1 MTWEETIAYIQNTPS
16 FASLV
21 RDTYIAA
28 DLPSNV
34 ERFRSSVEFKET
46 QSVLQRYIATPQPK
60 LLDIGAGNG
69 AASISFALLG
79 YQVTALEPDKSMT
92 VGSGAIKTVVEYY
105 QLTNV
110 QVVEAVGEILP
121 FDDESFDIV
130 YVRQALHHAS
140 DLSVFVKEAGRVLKK
155 QGIMLTLRDHVV
167 TGQRDKKRFLARH
180 PLHRYYGG
188 ENAFS
193 LSAYQAAFKEAGL
206 TILQQISPSASPIN
220 YDPWSKTQLI
230 QILSAKFGQ
239 WIATRPWLI
248 EMAWRL
254 SMIRKEYLPGKLYSF
269 VVGKRSFDS

>member
-46 QSVLQRYIATPQPK
+46 QLLIRKYISVPEPK

-69 AASISFALLG
+69 VASVSFALSG

-92 VGSGAIKTVVEYY
+92 VGSGAIKSVADYY
-105 QLTNV
+105 QLTTI
-110 QVVEAVGEILP
+110 QVVESFGERLP
-121 FDDESFDIV
+121 FDNESFDVI
-130 YVRQALHHAS
+130 YIRQALHHAS
-140 DLSVFVKEAGRVLKK
+140 NLTVFVKEAGRVLKK
-155 QGIMLTLRDHVV
+155 QGIMITLRDHVV

-193 LSAYQAAFKEAGL
+193 LNAYREAFKEAGL

-239 WIATRPWLI
+239 WMATRHWLV
-248 EMAWRL
+248 EMAWSL

-269 VVGKRSFDS
+269 VVGKRSFD

>member
-1 MTWEETIAYIQNTPS
+1 MTWEETITYIQNTPS

-46 QSVLQRYIATPQPK
+46 QLLLKKYVAAPAPK

-69 AASISFALLG
+69 VASVSFALSG

-92 VGSGAIKTVVEYY
+92 VGSGAIKTVADYY
-105 QLTNV
+105 QLTTI
-110 QVVEAVGEILP
+110 QVIESFGERLP
-121 FDDESFDIV
+121 FDDESFDII
-130 YVRQALHHAS
+130 YVRQALHHAL
-140 DLSVFVKEAGRVLKK
+140 DLTAFVKEAGRVLKK

-167 TGQRDKKRFLARH
+167 RSEREKKRFLARH

-193 LSAYQAAFKEAGL
+193 LSAYREAFKEAGL

-239 WIATRPWLI
+239 WIATHHWLI
-248 EMAWRL
+248 EMAWWL

-269 VVGKRSFDS
+269 VVGKRSFH